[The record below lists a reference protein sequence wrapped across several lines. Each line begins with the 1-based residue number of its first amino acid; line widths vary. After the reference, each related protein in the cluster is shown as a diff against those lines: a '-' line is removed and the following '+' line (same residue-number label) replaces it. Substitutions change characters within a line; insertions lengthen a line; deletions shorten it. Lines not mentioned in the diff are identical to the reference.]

1 MVKIMYSL
9 KIEKE
14 LLDKAKEESK
24 KLGLTTSA
32 FVRQTIIDKLNHRNK
47 LKKLKKIIEKLEN
60 KK

>member
-1 MVKIMYSL
+1 MYSL

-14 LLDKAKEESK
+14 LLDKTKKESK

-32 FVRQTIIDKLNHRNK
+32 FVRQTIVDKLNHKNK
-47 LKKLKKIIEKLEN
+47 LKELEKRIEKLEN

>member
-14 LLDKAKEESK
+14 LLDKTKKESK

-32 FVRQTIIDKLNHRNK
+32 FVRQTIVDKLNHKNK
-47 LKKLKKIIEKLEN
+47 LKELEKRIEKLEN